1 MNTKDFVVL
10 PWGKSGNSVKLKYK
24 NVQELRME
32 KIQLELENQEM
43 EKKLQGF
50 QLTRNREKEEIKSSG
65 YHWKAG
71 KMAKLGNQSHMIS
84 QNKGNSIKLSPR
96 KVKLKLLKQQLQEPV
111 KRPIH
116 YKMAN
121 CSPYE
126 KPKVPGKA
134 CGQCESKAA
143 LLVCLE
149 CGEDYCSGCFAKIH
163 QKGALKL
170 HRTTLL
176 QARSQVLSRIL
187 DVAHGFIKEVNPDE
201 TKAEGS
207 SVKGTSRTQH
217 VPKPPALKESCSED
231 IFLEGEVMSH
241 LDLRGVTSSSGTQA
255 EITMTAGAERAQPRE
270 RRLCEGSFDED
281 ASARS
286 FQEVLSQWR
295 AGSQEG
301 QEKRDA
307 LSAKPGSLEECE
319 VQTNL
324 KIWREPINVEFKED
338 SLSYMEKLWI
348 KKHRRTP
355 QEQLPGQLPGA
366 ALRPC
371 EMSSNAR
378 CCQSGSDEESDVEET
393 RIPYPTL
400 FLPVE
405 LNVERP
411 EPSIRIIELD
421 GTYEEE
427 FEEPGDLVPYK
438 VELANAGSQL
448 RHTLHDYQYSFPCE
462 SHSYQHHIFN
472 KVQTEL
478 SNSTLPHNS
487 MCYKAGTSN
496 ASFDNIVDSE
506 SYYPVIEKIEDS
518 RTFEGNLQEKSTKI
532 GSNEKSDDS
541 NIPPDSNHL
550 LPTVDKSFF
559 DEKLSQETKEPLEF
573 SNLCEKPNF
582 EDSKAKESQL
592 LKSDSYGGKY
602 LTLSNT
608 LLQEIAIRSKPVSQ
622 QYQGLERFF
631 TFDTNERRNLPPPP
645 SLPYRYSQSRI
656 PLSAGREWIPDSS
669 VSAHAD
675 GAAAPGVLQ
684 SVQRALP
691 TAQRQ
696 EMGQKSQ
703 RPSTANLPLSHS
715 VKKSSR
721 CLSSPHPPSRSAAA
735 RSLTRSASE
744 TSDTEYADRTG
755 LSVPFLDDA
764 GDQQDF
770 DSLEKELRMLRNL
783 ADPSEKVYDPA
794 SGELPALNDDS
805 LSRSQISSDFLNTSH
820 MKGPRGAEESSS
832 SGRDTEMQSSLSLSE
847 SSTDEEQEDLLDKQL
862 VIAPSWSKR
871 V

>member
-1 MNTKDFVVL
+1 
-10 PWGKSGNSVKLKYK
+10 
-24 NVQELRME
+24 
-32 KIQLELENQEM
+32 
-43 EKKLQGF
+43 
-50 QLTRNREKEEIKSSG
+50 
-65 YHWKAG
+65 
-71 KMAKLGNQSHMIS
+71 
-84 QNKGNSIKLSPR
+84 
-96 KVKLKLLKQQLQEPV
+96 
-111 KRPIH
+111 
-116 YKMAN
+116 MAN

-217 VPKPPALKESCSED
+217 VPKPPALKESCSE
-231 IFLEGEVMSH
+231 VS
-241 LDLRGVTSSSGTQA
+241 RGKW
-255 EITMTAGAERAQPRE
+255 AGAERAQPRE

-487 MCYKAGTSN
+487 MCYKDKGN
-496 ASFDNIVDSE
+496 FLLI

-592 LKSDSYGGKY
+592 L
-602 LTLSNT
+602 
-608 LLQEIAIRSKPVSQ
+608 LQEIAIRSKPVSQ

-656 PLSAGREWIPDSS
+656 PLSEWIPDSS

>member
-487 MCYKAGTSN
+487 MCYKAG
-496 ASFDNIVDSE
+496 
-506 SYYPVIEKIEDS
+506 
-518 RTFEGNLQEKSTKI
+518 
-532 GSNEKSDDS
+532 
-541 NIPPDSNHL
+541 
-550 LPTVDKSFF
+550 
-559 DEKLSQETKEPLEF
+559 
-573 SNLCEKPNF
+573 
-582 EDSKAKESQL
+582 
-592 LKSDSYGGKY
+592 
-602 LTLSNT
+602 
-608 LLQEIAIRSKPVSQ
+608 
-622 QYQGLERFF
+622 
-631 TFDTNERRNLPPPP
+631 
-645 SLPYRYSQSRI
+645 
-656 PLSAGREWIPDSS
+656 REWIPDSS